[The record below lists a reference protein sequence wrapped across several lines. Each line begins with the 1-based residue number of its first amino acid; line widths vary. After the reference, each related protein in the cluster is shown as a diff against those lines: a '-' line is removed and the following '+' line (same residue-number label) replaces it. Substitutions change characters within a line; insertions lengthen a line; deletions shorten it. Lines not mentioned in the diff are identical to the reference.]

1 MKGGSFAMSKQRILG
16 VVAALSAC
24 FLLGCAQGA
33 IGPTMGIW
41 SDVKGPITGTKMGS
55 PKTGEAC
62 SKHWLAVVALGDA
75 SIEKAA
81 ANGGITRI
89 DSVDFTMKN
98 MIVFGQ
104 FCTIVRGS

>member
-1 MKGGSFAMSKQRILG
+1 MSKQRILG
-16 VVAALSAC
+16 VVVALSAC
-24 FLLGCAQGA
+24 FALGCVGA
-33 IGPTMGIW
+33 HGPTFGLW
-41 SDVKGPITGTKMGS
+41 SDVKGPVTGTKMGS

-62 SKHWLAVVALGDA
+62 SQHWLGVVALGDA

-98 MIVFGQ
+98 MVVTGE